1 MSAQAL
7 LLVMMEPPA
16 TLEEE
21 FNDWYDTEHFSQR
34 RSMPGFTSA
43 SRWVCLEGWPRW
55 IALYD
60 LESLD
65 ALRTPEYLA
74 VSGSQSTPW
83 SKRILPRTSGRRR
96 VVASG
101 LESAQGIGPETS
113 RLLVMSYPNAADSRA
128 LLARARA
135 SVATLTDMAH
145 VRGFEQTEEGGST
158 FWLIVEC
165 RAPVAMSALHASLD
179 VLDGHGAL
187 VFNLYAPYLRG

>member
-1 MSAQAL
+1 MNAQAL
-7 LLVMMEPPA
+7 LLVMMEPPPS
-16 TLEEE
+16 LEEE
-21 FNDWYDTEHFSQR
+21 FNDWYDTEHFPQR

-55 IALYD
+55 VALYY

-65 ALRTPEYLA
+65 ALRTPDYLA

-96 VVASG
+96 VIASSV
-101 LESAQGIGPETS
+101 ETAQGIGRETS
-113 RLLVMSYPNAADSRA
+113 RLLVVSYPDAVDART
-128 LLARARA
+128 LLESART
-135 SVATLTDMAH
+135 SVAALTDTAH

-165 RAPVAMSALHASLD
+165 RALVAVSALHASLD
-179 VLDGHGAL
+179 VLDGHGAS